1 MKMHEN
7 NKASPYVK
15 KKCIEIMPLLVKHI
29 QPYFLDSHLELSIK
43 AIFGF
48 ITKKDNKDRGQGF
61 LSLGKMGLLV
71 QKTKFM
77 RYLPEIFN
85 FLEKEIVAV
94 KPKQAKGSTQNVITL
109 EILTCIKMLLRNFG
123 EEFEKRFD
131 LVYFVNDLFYFGFN
145 KQLIET
151 LAELSKI
158 CQSKYK
164 MIT

>member
-1 MKMHEN
+1 
-7 NKASPYVK
+7 
-15 KKCIEIMPLLVKHI
+15 
-29 QPYFLDSHLELSIK
+29 
-43 AIFGF
+43 
-48 ITKKDNKDRGQGF
+48 
-61 LSLGKMGLLV
+61 
-71 QKTKFM
+71 
-77 RYLPEIFN
+77 
-85 FLEKEIVAV
+85 
-94 KPKQAKGSTQNVITL
+94 
-109 EILTCIKMLLRNFG
+109 MLLRNFG